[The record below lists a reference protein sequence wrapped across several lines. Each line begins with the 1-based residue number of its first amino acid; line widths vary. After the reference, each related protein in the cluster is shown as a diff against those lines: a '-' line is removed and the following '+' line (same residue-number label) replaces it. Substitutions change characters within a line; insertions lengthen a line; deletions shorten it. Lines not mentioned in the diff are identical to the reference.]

1 MKIKTIHKTIKAKMD
16 EWIATL
22 PTALRKTVKDNIILT
37 GGSIAS
43 MLLGEPVNDYD
54 LYFQDYDAL
63 LALTNHYIE
72 KLDGV
77 KIWETEDECENEP
90 IEDRSRV
97 RICIPS
103 SGARKYAPKEDEKY
117 TVIYITENAITLSDD
132 IQIVTRFIGDPKEIH
147 SNYDFVHA
155 MNYWTYKDKLVLRKD
170 SLASLLTK
178 ELRYHGS
185 KYPLCSIIRTR
196 KFIKRGFTCNAGQYL
211 KMALQLNQF
220 DLMDIGV
227 LRDQLVGVDSAY
239 FEAFIKCVDNKMQ
252 GEGTAITCD
261 YLVNLV
267 DYIFDRD
274 IEKEVEEQPESE
286 VPL

>member
-1 MKIKTIHKTIKAKMD
+1 MKTKTIHKTIKAKLD

-22 PTALRKTVKDNIILT
+22 PTGLRKQVKDSVILT

-43 MLLGEPVNDYD
+43 MLLCEPVNDYD
-54 LYFQDYDAL
+54 LYFADYDSL
-63 LALTNHYIE
+63 LAVIQHYIKE
-72 KLDGV
+72 LPGV
-77 KIWETEDECENEP
+77 KIWEIEDEYEHEP

-103 SGARKYAPKEDEKY
+103 AGARQY
-117 TVIYITENAITLSDD
+117 TVKDDRKYGVIYVTENALTLSDD
-132 IQIVTRFIGDPKEIH
+132 IQLVTRFIGDAKEIH

-155 MNYWTYKDKLVLRKD
+155 MNYWTYKEGLVLKKD
-170 SLASLLTK
+170 ALASLLTK
-178 ELRYHGS
+178 ELRYSGS

-196 KFIKRGFTCNAGQYL
+196 KFISRGFTCNAGQYL

-220 DLMDIGV
+220 DLMDISV

-239 FEAFIKCVDNKMQ
+239 FEAFIKCVDKKSENT
-252 GEGTAITCD
+252 EITCD

-267 DYIFDRD
+267 DYIFDREL
-274 IEKEVEEQPESE
+274 EKETTEDSENE

>member
-1 MKIKTIHKTIKAKMD
+1 MKIKTIHKTVKAKLD
-16 EWIATL
+16 EWINTL
-22 PTALRKTVKDNIILT
+22 PAAIRDDVKKGVILT

-43 MLLGEPVNDYD
+43 MLLCEKVNDYD
-54 LYFQDYDAL
+54 LYFSDYDSL
-63 LALTNHYIE
+63 LALVKHYI
-72 KLDGV
+72 KDLDGV
-77 KIWETEDECENEP
+77 KIWETEDEYENEP

-103 SGARKYAPKEDEKY
+103 VGARQYSPKEDKKY
-117 TVIYITENAITLSDD
+117 TVVYVTENAITLSDD
-132 IQIVTRFIGDPKEIH
+132 IQIVTRFLGDPKEIH

-155 MNYWTYKDKLVLRKD
+155 MNYWTYKDGLVLRKD

-196 KFIKRGFTCNAGQYL
+196 KFISRGFTCNAGQYL

-220 DLMDIGV
+220 DLMDINV

-239 FEAFIKCVDNKMQ
+239 FEAFIKCVDNKMKDS
-252 GEGTAITCD
+252 EITCD

-274 IEKEVEEQPESE
+274 IKDENETIDF
-286 VPL
+286 

>member
-1 MKIKTIHKTIKAKMD
+1 MKVKTIQKTVKAKMD

-22 PTALRKTVKDNIILT
+22 PSDLVKKVKDSVILT

-43 MLLGEPVNDYD
+43 MLLCEPVNDYD
-54 LYFQDYDAL
+54 LYFSDYDTL
-63 LALTNHYIE
+63 LALVNHYIK

-77 KIWETEDECENEP
+77 RVWEAEDEHGDGTV
-90 IEDRSRV
+90 EDKSRV

-103 SGARKYAPKEDEKY
+103 AGAREYKAKEEKKY
-117 TVIYITENAITLSDD
+117 TVVYITENAVTLSDD
-132 IQIVTRFIGDPKEIH
+132 IQIVTRFIGDPAEIH

-155 MNYWTYKDKLVLRKD
+155 MNYWTYKDGLVLKKD
-170 SLASLLTK
+170 ALASLLTR
-178 ELRYHGS
+178 ELRYAGS

-196 KFIKRGFTCNAGQYL
+196 KFVRRGFTINAGQYL

-220 DLMDIGV
+220 DLMDISV

-239 FEAFIKCVDNKMQ
+239 FEAFIKCVDKKA
-252 GEGTAITCD
+252 ESETITSD

-274 IEKEVEEQPESE
+274 IKEEE
-286 VPL
+286 